1 MKARTMGRT
10 VKIDEE
16 RVRGGAAALGNSNG
30 RMRTVGLDG
39 AANGE
44 KEAEAGSDGS
54 QFQPGLRGR
63 KLLSGAAAIISDAPA
78 GRLPIAPLTKAGFTR
93 SRVGNPAPAPPSLA
107 GATVRFVVR
116 HRPVGKPTMT
126 RRDQWL
132 VGDLAR
138 PCVQAYRDWCDAIR
152 AAADRVA
159 WPPVLQ
165 GRLLVVSYLPILPS
179 YAKGL
184 RLELPGQPCH
194 VKPDEDNILKGIKD
208 ALFEEDSFIYD
219 SRSVKYWDDGQ
230 GVRAEVSL
238 A

>member
-1 MKARTMGRT
+1 MTARMRGRT
-10 VKIDEE
+10 VTIGKSTVVGSTGATAKGQGS
-16 RVRGGAAALGNSNG
+16 RAPLQLTGQSLGAATDEP
-30 RMRTVGLDG
+30 TVITTPVLDG
-39 AANGE
+39 A
-44 KEAEAGSDGS
+44 S
-54 QFQPGLRGR
+54 
-63 KLLSGAAAIISDAPA
+63 
-78 GRLPIAPLTKAGFTR
+78 
-93 SRVGNPAPAPPSLA
+93 
-107 GATVRFVVR
+107 VRFVVR

-138 PCVQAYRDWCDAIR
+138 PCVRAYRDWCDAIR

-165 GRLLVVSYLPILPS
+165 GRLLVVSYLPIPPS

-238 A
+238 E